1 MNIPSMKRLMNRSP
15 LRPGFLLIPLVLIV
29 TANVAMADQNVSF
42 HVQLRPH
49 VFADVVS
56 TVATNPSFPTGGM
69 TVLTVHGFAHTGSTF
84 GNLTQAIFNSP
95 QYGSSVSNV
104 VSVNLPGHGLS
115 SGPIPQDGGQ
125 LKYGELSIEDYAT
138 AVMETIRRLDA
149 LQLRPQVV
157 IAHSMGALV
166 MTVAQQAL
174 ISRQQSLGVN
184 FGVHKVVLMNAVS
197 PSPAPFF
204 LADSGVG
211 PVLVAPFVLSDPVK
225 GLYVHIPVPNWLGF
239 FFTDHFGNFVPG
251 TPSPQEAVSRGYI
264 SDEPFQAGAQVVAAA
279 DRQRPTVSE
288 GIFLPSLQT
297 SVVVVS
303 TQEDIL
309 TVPSELQT
317 LYSFL
322 TDDEN
327 LSGFRFISGAD
338 AVHDTYISNPNALLN
353 AIFGN

>member
-1 MNIPSMKRLMNRSP
+1 MKSRKTISTTIL
-15 LRPGFLLIPLVLIV
+15 LVLACFSLSV
-29 TANVAMADQNVSF
+29 TANIAMADQNLSF
-42 HVQLRPH
+42 RVRLRPH
-49 VFADVVS
+49 VFANVVS
-56 TVATNPSFPTGGM
+56 TVVTNPSFPTGGM
-69 TVLTVHGFAHTGSTF
+69 TVLTVHGFGHTGSTF
-84 GNLTQAIFNSP
+84 GNLTQAIFNSA
-95 QYGSSVSNV
+95 QYRSSVSNV

-115 SGPIPQDGGQ
+115 SGPILEDGGQ

-138 AVMETIRRLDA
+138 AVTETIRRLDA

-157 IAHSMGALV
+157 IAHSMGGLV

-174 ISRQQSLGVN
+174 ISRQQSLGVDL
-184 FGVHKVVLMNAVS
+184 GVQKVVLMNAVS

-211 PVLVAPFVLSDPVK
+211 AALVAPFVLSDPVK

-279 DRQRPTVSE
+279 GRQRPTVSE
-288 GIFLPSLQT
+288 GIFLPSLHT

-303 TQEDIL
+303 TEQDIL
-309 TVPSELQT
+309 TVPSELQA
-317 LYSFL
+317 LYTFL
-322 TDDEN
+322 TEDED

-338 AVHDTYISNPNALLN
+338 AVHDTYISNPNALLD

>member
-1 MNIPSMKRLMNRSP
+1 RLMNRSP
-15 LRPGFLLIPLVLIV
+15 LRHGFLLILLVLIV

-42 HVQLRPH
+42 HVQLRPR

-125 LKYGELSIEDYAT
+125 LKYGELSIEGYAT
-138 AVMETIRRLDA
+138 AVTETIRRLDA

-166 MTVAQQAL
+166 RPVAQQAL

-184 FGVHKVVLMNAVS
+184 LGVHKVVLMNAVS
-197 PSPAPFF
+197 PSPA
-204 LADSGVG
+204 L
-211 PVLVAPFVLSDPVK
+211 
-225 GLYVHIPVPNWLGF
+225 F
-239 FFTDHFGNFVPG
+239 FF
-251 TPSPQEAVSRGYI
+251 
-264 SDEPFQAGAQVVAAA
+264 
-279 DRQRPTVSE
+279 
-288 GIFLPSLQT
+288 
-297 SVVVVS
+297 
-303 TQEDIL
+303 
-309 TVPSELQT
+309 
-317 LYSFL
+317 
-322 TDDEN
+322 
-327 LSGFRFISGAD
+327 
-338 AVHDTYISNPNALLN
+338 
-353 AIFGN
+353 

>member
-1 MNIPSMKRLMNRSP
+1 MKRLMNRSP
-15 LRPGFLLIPLVLIV
+15 LRHGFLLIPLVLIV
-29 TANVAMADQNVSF
+29 TANVAMADQNLSF
-42 HVQLRPH
+42 RVQLRPH

-138 AVMETIRRLDA
+138 AVTETIRRLDA

-184 FGVHKVVLMNAVS
+184 FGVQKVVLMNAVS

-204 LADSGVG
+204 LADSGIG
-211 PVLVAPFVLSDPVK
+211 PVIVAPFVLSDPVR
-225 GLYVHIPVPNWLGF
+225 GLYVHIPAPNWLGF
-239 FFTDHFGNFVPG
+239 FFTNFLGDFVPG
-251 TPSPQEAVSRGYI
+251 TPSPQEAMSRGYI

-279 DRQRPTVSE
+279 GRQRPTVSE

-303 TQEDIL
+303 TEQDIL